1 MTKIVAYDSH
11 LGIEDESVEAIQRT
25 APDAEVVAPTKE
37 DLATEL
43 AEAEIFYGYHSPEVF
58 RAAKKLC
65 WIQSVAAGLDAM
77 VDEALIERD
86 LTITNASGVHA
97 PQVAETA
104 WALTLARTRS
114 LSTYFRHQQEHHWEC
129 STHFDLDGA
138 TAGIIGLGG
147 IGRRYA
153 RVAAAFGMRVLA
165 VDAHEPPKP
174 DTVEA
179 VWSLDRLD
187 ELLAAADV
195 VLISCPATKAT
206 HHLINAERLA
216 CMKPTA
222 FLVNIAR
229 GDIVD
234 EVALAESLRA
244 GRIAGAGIDVCAREP
259 LPPDSTLWD
268 VPNLSI
274 TPHSAGL
281 SPSRTRRLTEFFCQ
295 NLRRYLD
302 DEPLLN
308 VVDPR
313 IGYPVPKIRD
323 AT

>member
-1 MTKIVAYDSH
+1 MTKIVAYDSY
-11 LGIEDESVEAIQRT
+11 LGIEDESVKAIQRT

-43 AEAEIFYGYHSPEVF
+43 ADAEIFYGYHSPEVF
-58 RAAKKLC
+58 RGADKLR

-77 VDEALIERD
+77 LDAPLMERG

-97 PQVAETA
+97 PQVAEAA
-104 WALTLARTRS
+104 WALTLALTRGMP
-114 LSTYFRHQQEHHWEC
+114 TYFRHQQEHHWEW

-138 TAGIIGLGG
+138 TVGIIGLGG

-165 VDAHEPPKP
+165 VDAHDPPRP

-179 VWSLDRLD
+179 VWSLDRLV
-187 ELLAAADV
+187 ELLATADV
-195 VLISCPATKAT
+195 VLISCPATKET
-206 HHLINAERLA
+206 HHLINAELLA
-216 CMKPTA
+216 RMKPTA

-234 EVALAESLRA
+234 EDALAESLRT
-244 GRIAGAGIDVCAREP
+244 GRIAGAGVDVCAAEP
-259 LPPDSTLWD
+259 LSPESTLWD
-268 VPNLSI
+268 VPNLII
-274 TPHSAGL
+274 TPHCAGI
-281 SPSRTRRLTEFFCQ
+281 SPNRRRRLIEFFCQ

-302 DEPLLN
+302 GQLLLN

-313 IGYPVPKIRD
+313 IGYPVPV
-323 AT
+323 AP